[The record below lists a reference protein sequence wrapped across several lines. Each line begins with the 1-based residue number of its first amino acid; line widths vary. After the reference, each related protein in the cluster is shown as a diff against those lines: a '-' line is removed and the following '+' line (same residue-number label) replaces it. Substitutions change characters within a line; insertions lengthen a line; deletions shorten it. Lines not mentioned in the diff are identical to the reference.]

1 MGPYPEVEEGYELD
15 WSRLRPG
22 EVKHPLVL
30 EAASKL

>member
-15 WSRLRPG
+15 WRRLRPG
-22 EVKHPLVL
+22 EVNHPLVL